1 MNEPFSISPMFDNLG
16 TWLIDQ
22 GLREAAVEDVVQGF
36 GRGLVEAGVSVYRIS
51 LGGLLLHPVF
61 GALDVV
67 WNARDDTINSQMM
80 PRSVVTTEGFQEAP
94 FFWTISNHN
103 PFHRFPIGDGPVTP
117 EFPIF
122 EHLRNDGVTDY
133 LLFFESYHRTADAM
147 WADLPD
153 GMEGVILSISTCR
166 KGGFAELEIAYL
178 KAMMRPLALT
188 IKSSTTH
195 QLARALLDTYLGRYS
210 GNRVLEGVVERGDGG
225 IIDCVLFYCDL
236 RNSTKLA
243 EELPLDR
250 YLALIND
257 YFDCT
262 AGAVVDHGGEVL
274 KFIGDA
280 VMAIFPVDTESRPA
294 IDMCRAAIS
303 AARDAFDRAAGN
315 AGAGPAFNFGV
326 SLHMGQVMYG
336 NVGIERRLDF
346 TVIGPAVNQ
355 VTRLEGLC
363 KSMGVPIVLSEGF
376 QEHYVGDVSPLG
388 NHILPGLDQG
398 VEVFTLPEFSTR

>member
-1 MNEPFSISPMFDNLG
+1 MFDNLG
-16 TWLIDQ
+16 TWLVDRGI
-22 GLREAAVEDVVQGF
+22 REATVDEVVQGF
-36 GRGLVEAGVSVYRIS
+36 GRGLVDAGVSIYRIS

-67 WNARDDTINSQMM
+67 WNARDDTVSSQMM
-80 PRSVVTTEGFQEAP
+80 PRSVVTTKAFQEAP
-94 FFWTISNHN
+94 FFWAISRNV
-103 PFHRFPIGDGPVTP
+103 RFKRFALGAGSVEP

-122 EHLRNDGVTDY
+122 DRLRSEGVTDY
-133 LLFFESYHRTADAM
+133 LLFFESYERSTHAM
-147 WADLPD
+147 WAGMPD
-153 GMEGVILSISTCR
+153 GMEGVILSVSTCR
-166 KGGFAELEIAYL
+166 IGGFSEMETTYL
-178 KAMMRPLALT
+178 KAMMQPLALT
-188 IKSSTTH
+188 IKSLTTH
-195 QLARALLDTYLGRYS
+195 QLSRALLDTYLGRYS

-280 VMAIFPVDTESRPA
+280 VMAIFPVDSKTRPGV
-294 IDMCRAAIS
+294 DMCRAAIS
-303 AARDAFDRAAGN
+303 AARDAFDRAAARQDPEDGRKT
-315 AGAGPAFNFGV
+315 AINFGV
-326 SLHMGQVMYG
+326 SLHLGQVMYG
-336 NVGIERRLDF
+336 NVGTERRLDF

-363 KSMGVPIVLSEGF
+363 KAEGVPIVISEEF
-376 QEHYVGDVSPLG
+376 QKHYSGTATALG
-388 NHILPGLDQG
+388 RRVLPGLDRP
-398 VEVFTLPEFSTR
+398 VDVYTLPEFAAR